1 MISFSEADKVHVPRA
16 SEKKKKKRRSLRQAM
31 LDLIDLMTVVVFN
44 KINNK

>member
-16 SEKKKKKRRSLRQAM
+16 SEKKKRRSLRQAM